1 MDKPIYL
8 DYNGTTPV
16 DSEVTKVI
24 RLFIED
30 EFGNPSSSHFY
41 GIEPKRAIMNARRQ
55 VASLL
60 GCKDSE
66 IIFTSGGTESNNL
79 AILGILGDRD
89 FSGKKII
96 TSAIEHPAILEPLK
110 HLEALGLIVDYLKV
124 DEFGCVDPSDVESC
138 IDENTILITIMH
150 SNNEVGSIQPIKEI
164 GIIARA
170 NQIPFHTDAS
180 QSVGKV
186 QCMVDELGVD
196 MLTVAGHKLYAPKGV
211 GALYV
216 RQGVELRNLLYGAGQ
231 EGGRRPGTE
240 NVCGIVGL
248 GKACEIAQKDLQ
260 RNLVK
265 IGKLRDRFKKSL
277 MEKISDLKLNG
288 HPQRSL
294 PNTLNISFKGVE
306 ANRILEEI
314 GLEVAASSGA
324 ACHSDHIEISYV
336 LDAMKV
342 PIEYAKGALRFSL
355 GKFNTE
361 QEIDHAANVVYQAV
375 NKLRNLDDQ
384 SK

>member
-180 QSVGKV
+180 QSVGK
-186 QCMVDELGVD
+186 
-196 MLTVAGHKLYAPKGV
+196 
-211 GALYV
+211 
-216 RQGVELRNLLYGAGQ
+216 
-231 EGGRRPGTE
+231 
-240 NVCGIVGL
+240 
-248 GKACEIAQKDLQ
+248 
-260 RNLVK
+260 
-265 IGKLRDRFKKSL
+265 
-277 MEKISDLKLNG
+277 
-288 HPQRSL
+288 
-294 PNTLNISFKGVE
+294 
-306 ANRILEEI
+306 EI
-314 GLEVAASSGA
+314 GRAS
-324 ACHSDHIEISYV
+324 CRERV
-336 LDAMKV
+336 
-342 PIEYAKGALRFSL
+342 
-355 GKFNTE
+355 
-361 QEIDHAANVVYQAV
+361 
-375 NKLRNLDDQ
+375 
-384 SK
+384 

>member
-89 FSGKKII
+89 FYGKKII